1 MKLVIDTSVAFKW
14 VVEEMKSELDRPAEP
29 VATAIAMQSVHIRTK
44 LESEHLSLPELR
56 PLIGKQVEITVRE
69 TAEVPSSGGVEN
81 GTPNHRY
88 PLRGSVLRYD
98 DPFAP
103 AIATDEWEAAR

>member
-1 MKLVIDTSVAFKW
+1 
-14 VVEEMKSELDRPAEP
+14 
-29 VATAIAMQSVHIRTK
+29 MQSVHIRTK
-44 LESEHLSLPELR
+44 LESEHLTLPELR

-69 TAEVPSSGGVEN
+69 AAEYTSNGGVKN
-81 GTPNHRY
+81 GTANDRY

-103 AIATDEWEAAR
+103 AVAADEWEAAR